1 MNSVCHPVGPPGPHA
16 PRTPR
21 RRPFLRSRFADL
33 MESPACGPLWL
44 TVCALAFVFGV
55 CAESQGSHPSV
66 GRLEK
71 RVGRSPTSVP
81 THFLYGM
88 EQQTSHVQPLF
99 LLHVGCSGD
108 GTRECPWPI
117 TLVKGGPTLR
127 LSPFLYKISAPLSL
141 SLYIF

>member
-99 LLHVGCSGD
+99 LLHVGCRWRWDPRVSLA
-108 GTRECPWPI
+108 EYSC
-117 TLVKGGPTLR
+117 KGWSHP
-127 LSPFLYKISAPLSL
+127 SFVSVPL
-141 SLYIF
+141 